1 MSIWEWSDDS
11 RNEHHALRL
20 RVLCHFPGTKE
31 SKGEEAN
38 GNDRALLTTLASGVL
53 EFRLDIFKEN

>member
-1 MSIWEWSDDS
+1 M
-11 RNEHHALRL
+11 
-20 RVLCHFPGTKE
+20 LCHFPGTKE